1 MKRIALIFCLLFS
14 MVMADQT
21 MAQLSKK
28 EAKEWKKKQKSLSP
42 EEFKNLSEE
51 NEGLKSQI
59 SSLNGQVSS
68 FQSRLSDKDA
78 RIAELQESLQGMEM
92 QVAEAKRQAQAAIES
107 ANASKTITPEVIN
120 DEVGV
125 VFRVQIGAFKEADLS
140 RFGDVGENFSD
151 VTNDEGLQVITL
163 GSFKDYWEADKFKKN
178 LRRMGVKDAWI
189 VPYKDGVRVAMK
201 DVLEGVVK

>member
-1 MKRIALIFCLLFS
+1 MKRITLIFCLLFS
-14 MVMADQT
+14 MVMADQA

-28 EAKEWKKKQKSLSP
+28 EAKEWKKKQKALSP

-92 QVAEAKRQAQAAIES
+92 QVAEAKRQAQEAQ
-107 ANASKTITPEVIN
+107 ANASKVVAAPATKES
-120 DEVGV
+120 EEGV

-140 RFGDVGENFSD
+140 RFSDVGENFSD
-151 VTNDEGLQVITL
+151 TNNEEGLQVITL
-163 GSFKDYWEADKFKKN
+163 GSFQDYWEADKFKKN

>member
-1 MKRIALIFCLLFS
+1 MKRITLIFCLLFS
-14 MVMADQT
+14 MVMADQA

-28 EAKEWKKKQKSLSP
+28 EAKEWKKKQKALSP
-42 EEFKNLSEE
+42 DEFKNLYDE

-92 QVAEAKRQAQAAIES
+92 QVAEAKRQAQEAQ
-107 ANASKTITPEVIN
+107 ANAGKNAAPAAKEA
-120 DEVGV
+120 EVGV

-151 VTNDEGLQVITL
+151 VTNEEGLQVITL
-163 GSFKDYWEADKFKKN
+163 GSFQDYWEADKFKKN

-189 VPYKDGVRVAMK
+189 VPYKDGVRVPMK